1 MEISGVPSDN
11 CTQKT
16 DYVHNNGNIM
26 ATLSTSKDILMSHLN
41 DLQASER
48 NTDYL
53 IMFRS

>member
-16 DYVHNNGNIM
+16 DYVHNNGNIL
-26 ATLSTSKDILMSHLN
+26 AALSTSKDILMPYLN
-41 DLQASER
+41 DSQASEH
-48 NTDYL
+48 NIDYL